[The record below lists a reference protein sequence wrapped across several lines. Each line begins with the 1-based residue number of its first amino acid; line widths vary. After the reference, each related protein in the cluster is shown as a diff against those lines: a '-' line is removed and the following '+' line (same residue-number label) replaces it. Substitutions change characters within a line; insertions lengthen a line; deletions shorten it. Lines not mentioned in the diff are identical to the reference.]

1 MWDPGNG
8 DHGILNNLL
17 TWLGLPVL
25 DISQPTPA
33 IIAVIIADVW
43 MWTPFMLLIAVAGL
57 SAIPRYLY
65 EAAEVDRASAWFRF
79 RNITLPLV
87 WPLLLIA
94 LLFRTIDAI
103 KLFDL
108 YYSLDNGAP
117 ASTNPISYV
126 VYNKAFLQFDTG
138 NSSALAYIILVIVI
152 ALANIYIRNLTK
164 AQAAH

>member
-1 MWDPGNG
+1 MDAL
-8 DHGILNNLL
+8 H
-17 TWLGLPVL
+17 V
-25 DISQPTPA
+25 
-33 IIAVIIADVW
+33 ADS
-43 MWTPFMLLIAVAGL
+43 VAGL
-57 SAIPRYLY
+57 AAIPRYLY

-108 YYSLDNGAP
+108 FYSLQAGGGP
-117 ASTNPISYV
+117 ADAFPISYV
-126 VYNKAFLQFDTG
+126 VYYEAFGQLFATG
-138 NSSALAYIILVIVI
+138 RSSALAYIILVMVI